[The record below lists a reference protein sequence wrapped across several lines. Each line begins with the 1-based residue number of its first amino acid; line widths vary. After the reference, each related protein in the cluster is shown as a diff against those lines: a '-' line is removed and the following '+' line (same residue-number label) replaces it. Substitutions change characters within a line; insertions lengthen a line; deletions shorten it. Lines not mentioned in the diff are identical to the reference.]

1 VWVVLVV
8 LYGKFVLL
16 FEMYGGFVLLFG
28 IILCVGSAGGTV
40 WGVCVVVWDN
50 TVCG

>member
-16 FEMYGGFVLLFG
+16 FE

-40 WGVCVVVWDN
+40 WEVCVVV
-50 TVCG
+50 

>member
-1 VWVVLVV
+1 MV

-16 FEMYGGFVLLFG
+16 FE

-40 WGVCVVVWDN
+40 WGGLC
-50 TVCG
+50 CCLG